1 MSLKG
6 KLNRMKKHLSHNQTH
21 ENRQKTVEGPP
32 QSVTSEKIPFLNE
45 WEKLG
50 AIPYH
55 FEGSFCLI
63 REVTYSLEDQHGLYS
78 FAELP
83 KIIEAWN
90 ESDIQHSL
98 SAKGYEPHE
107 LFFFDTETTGLS
119 GGTGNMIFLLGH
131 ARVFSDKVVVKQH
144 LLTNPGNEAALYKSF
159 LDEVNVESLV
169 TYNGKS
175 FDWPQVKTRH
185 TLLRH
190 QIPALPEFGHFDL
203 LHGSRRLWKHKYERM
218 ALSVVEKEEL
228 HVHRE
233 GDTPGFL
240 APMIYFHFLKEQNP
254 KLIEGILTHNEL
266 DVLSLISLYIHL
278 SKKILSNDAVKEHN
292 EKYAL
297 ARWHLAHRDVQEA
310 TKHLQQLTNAD
321 FEHANEASYDLSLQ
335 YKRQNEW
342 DEAVQIWGKLFES
355 SDAHLA
361 LKAGIELAKY
371 KEHRQKDARSALS
384 ITESLLTFSSLSQR
398 DAEELEK
405 RKKRLLRKA
414 GQ

>member
-6 KLNRMKKHLSHNQTH
+6 KLNRMKKHLSHNQPH
-21 ENRQKTVEGPP
+21 ENRQKTSGGQP
-32 QSVTSEKIPFLNE
+32 QTVTSENIPFLKE
-45 WEKLG
+45 WEALG
-50 AIPYH
+50 VSPYH
-55 FEGSFCLI
+55 FEDSFCLI
-63 REVTYSLEDQHGLYS
+63 REVTYSLDDQHGRYS

-83 KIIEAWN
+83 NVIEQWN
-90 ESDIQHSL
+90 ESGIQHSL

-185 TLLRH
+185 TLLRD

-228 HVHRE
+228 HVQRE
-233 GDTPGFL
+233 NDTPGFL

-278 SKKILSNDAVKEHN
+278 SKKILSVDAVKEHN

-310 TKHLQQLTNAD
+310 TKHLQELTNAD
-321 FEHANEASYDLSLQ
+321 FEHANQASYDLSLQ
-335 YKRQNEW
+335 YKRQNKWEQ
-342 DEAVQIWGKLFES
+342 AVQIWGELFAS
-355 SDAHLA
+355 SDVHLA

-371 KEHRQKDARSALS
+371 KEHREKDARSALS
-384 ITESLLTFSSLSQR
+384 ITESLLSFSSLSQR
-398 DAEELEK
+398 ETEELEK

>member
-21 ENRQKTVEGPP
+21 ENWQKTSEGIP
-32 QSVTSEKIPFLNE
+32 QPVTSENIPFLKE
-45 WEKLG
+45 WEALG
-50 AIPYH
+50 VSPYH
-55 FEGSFCLI
+55 FEESFCLI
-63 REVTYSLEDQHGLYS
+63 REVTYSLDHQHGRYS

-83 KIIEAWN
+83 KIIEQWN
-90 ESDIQHSL
+90 ESGIQHSL

-131 ARVFSDKVVVKQH
+131 ARVFSGKVVVKQH

-175 FDWPQVKTRH
+175 FDWPQLKTRH
-185 TLLRH
+185 TLLRG
-190 QIPALPEFGHFDL
+190 QIPALPEYGHFDL

-228 HVHRE
+228 HVQRE
-233 GDTPGFL
+233 NDTPGFL

-278 SKKILSNDAVKEHN
+278 SKKILSEDAVKEHN

-310 TKHLQQLTNAD
+310 TKHLQELTNAD
-321 FEHANEASYDLSLQ
+321 FEHANQASYDLSLQ

-342 DEAVQIWGKLFES
+342 DQAVQIWEKLFAS
-355 SDAHLA
+355 SDVHLA

-371 KEHRQKDARSALS
+371 QEHREKDARSALS
-384 ITESLLTFSSLSQR
+384 VTESLLSFSTLSQR
-398 DAEELEK
+398 ETEELEK